1 MAFQDKE
8 DRLFDRRTVEQ
19 NIKKGLITR
28 EDYNEYLEGLD
39 DAEENAATMEAEYE
53 EGVLEDDEE
62 EEAEEGEEASEE
74 EEEDEE

>member
-28 EDYNEYLEGLD
+28 EDYNEYLEGLE
-39 DAEENAATMEAEYE
+39 DAEDNAGTIEAKYE
-53 EGVLEDDEE
+53 EGVLEDDEDE
-62 EEAEEGEEASEE
+62 GEEGEEASEE
-74 EEEDEE
+74 EAEEDE